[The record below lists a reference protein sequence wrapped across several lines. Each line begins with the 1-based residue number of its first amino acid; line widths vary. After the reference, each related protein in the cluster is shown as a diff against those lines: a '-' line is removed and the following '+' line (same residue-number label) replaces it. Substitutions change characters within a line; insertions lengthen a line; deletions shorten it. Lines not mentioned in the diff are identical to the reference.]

1 MLGVIFSITS
11 LLIGDGK
18 EKGER
23 RK

>member
-18 EKGER
+18 EKGEG